1 MAIDI
6 IKNQKKVYL
15 NIANQLY
22 GMGIYRQPQQ
32 DNDGNTVN
40 PNAKFSL
47 VQFNMFTK
55 EFVKVSEQRLLN
67 YITFQSP
74 DLTTDPIVTKDHIL
88 DYIPELPENY
98 QIYNRYA
105 KLKRDVNFDFINDL
119 NNILNSKY
127 YLSKDYK
134 HLDKQEREYLE
145 QLAEEKVYFVSPK
158 YNSTRRN
165 MNKFEN
171 TCFKKHVGDFK
182 FKNISLYE
190 LFGADNLRP
199 FNISDWKYYLP
210 NIDNVYM
217 ENLVKYHVYLDF
229 VEENKK
235 LIDYVN
241 NEMGI

>member
-1 MAIDI
+1 MTIDI

-22 GMGIYRQPQQ
+22 GMGIYRQPKQ
-32 DNDGNTVN
+32 DNDGTTVN
-40 PNAKFSL
+40 VNAKFSL
-47 VQFNMFTK
+47 VQFNIFTH
-55 EFVKVSEQRLLN
+55 EFTKVSEQRLLN

-88 DYIPELPENY
+88 EYIPELPDNY

-134 HLDKQEREYLE
+134 HLDKQERKYLE
-145 QLAEEKVYFVSPK
+145 QLAEEKVYYVSPK
-158 YNSTRRN
+158 YKFTRRN
-165 MNKFEN
+165 MSKFEN
-171 TCFKKHVGDFK
+171 TCFKKHIGEFK
-182 FKNISLYE
+182 FENISLYE

-199 FNISDWKYYLP
+199 FNISDWKHYLP
-210 NIDNVYM
+210 NIDHVYM
-217 ENLVKYHVYLDF
+217 DNLVKYHVYLDF
-229 VEENKK
+229 VEVNKK